1 MVLVQFVVPQGAMPG
16 TMVQVPVGN
25 QLVMIAVPPGAQPG
39 QTLQVEIAEPTAATG
54 DKTANPAAAPTS
66 AAAAEAP
73 KNTRQLLALALFLVA
88 CVAAV
93 IVLSLA
99 LSDERERQEE
109 EEAASRA
116 QSVQSSGPPPPPVLQ
131 PATGTHTH
139 FYECGTGSDN
149 TCGAGCYVTSGCWE
163 PCERADCGGE
173 GAAADRRA
181 SSLWR
186 EGGTNCTDDDM
197 YDCLE
202 SARQEAEQNPGE
214 DLADLAADCQPPS
227 APYSPATSSRC
238 RSVSQRWRGL

>member
-39 QTLQVEIAEPTAATG
+39 QTLQVEVAEPAAATTD

-131 PATGTHTH
+131 PATGTHSY
-139 FYECGTGSDN
+139 FYTCRTGSDN

-163 PCERADCGGE
+163 SCERADCEGE
-173 GAAADRRA
+173 GSAADRR
-181 SSLWR
+181 SFQRSLWR
-186 EGGTNCTDDDM
+186 EGGTNCTDDSD
-197 YDCLE
+197 DCLE

-214 DLADLAADCQPPS
+214 DLADLAADCQPP
-227 APYSPATSSRC
+227 
-238 RSVSQRWRGL
+238 